1 MQRVGVKR
9 LLLLRHAEAEP
20 VHPNAPAAA
29 ANDFDRALTAH
40 GRTQALQAAHRLRHE
55 RLLPDLMLVSPALR
69 TRETAHIVAA
79 YLECLS
85 TLRCEPEGYPGT
97 AATWLQLVRQ
107 IGPSI
112 GTLVLVGH
120 NPGLSDLARR
130 LVARTTSRDGADG
143 ASSELPDLATAG
155 LLSFSLTDG
164 WSLIGTTPIASVSL
178 LA

>member
-1 MQRVGVKR
+1 VQREGVKR
-9 LLLLRHAEAEP
+9 LLLLRHAEAEAA
-20 VHPNAPAAA
+20 HPNAPAA

-40 GRTQALQAAHRLRHE
+40 GRAQALQAGHRLRHE

-69 TRETAHIVAA
+69 ARETARIVAA

-85 TLRCEPEGYPGT
+85 TLRYEPEGYPGT
-97 AATWLQLVRQ
+97 PATWLQRVRQ

-112 GTLVLVGH
+112 GTLLLVGH

-130 LVARTTSRDGADG
+130 LVAPTSSRGGA
-143 ASSELPDLATAG
+143 ASDSTELPDLPTAG
-155 LLSFSLTDG
+155 LLSFGFTDG
-164 WSLIGTTPIASVSL
+164 WSVVGTTPVASVSW